1 MLYSPGKGFGMF
13 CIKYRL
19 SQTGFF
25 PRFEPSV
32 SDVELGAESVHFIK
46 HLRNRHGGWRWYIW
60 PTAWNWKNVRELKRL
75 FRANG
80 VSLHMHYSRKYQEWV
95 LFAVDR
101 DQSFLSDVKKVYMD
115 SENFE
120 KIQERRKK
128 EISERR
134 ERFEALQKVLGRNR

>member
-1 MLYSPGKGFGMF
+1 MVG
-13 CIKYRL
+13 IKYRL

-25 PRFEPSV
+25 PRLEPDV
-32 SDVELGAESVHFIK
+32 SDVLVGAEKVHSIQN
-46 HLRNRHGGWRWYIW
+46 LRNRHGGWRWYVW
-60 PTAWNWKNVRELKRL
+60 PIVWKGKNVRELKRL

-80 VSLHMHYSRKYQEWV
+80 VSLHRHYSRKYQEWV
-95 LFAVDR
+95 LSAVDKG
-101 DQSFLSDVKKVYMD
+101 QPFLSDVKKVYMD
-115 SENFE
+115 SANFE

>member
-1 MLYSPGKGFGMF
+1 MVGGVGTYGQWRGIGKMLGN
-13 CIKYRL
+13 L
-19 SQTGFF
+19 
-25 PRFEPSV
+25 
-32 SDVELGAESVHFIK
+32 
-46 HLRNRHGGWRWYIW
+46 N
-60 PTAWNWKNVRELKRL
+60 L

-101 DQSFLSDVKKVYMD
+101 DQPFLSDVKKVYMD